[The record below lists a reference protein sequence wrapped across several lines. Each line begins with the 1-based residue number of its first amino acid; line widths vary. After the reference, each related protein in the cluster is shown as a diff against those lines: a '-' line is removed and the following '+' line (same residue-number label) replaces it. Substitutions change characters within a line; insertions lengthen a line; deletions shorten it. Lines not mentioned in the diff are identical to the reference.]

1 MSNKTKGW
9 IYVLIQGL
17 IFTVIVISSVVE
29 SRYFGNP
36 YNSII
41 HAMGLVLIA
50 LGILLFLASLINFGQ
65 LITANP
71 VPKEHYT
78 LRRTGLYGIVR
89 HPMYF
94 SLLILFT
101 GVVLYFEAYISFI
114 WVIVLFVFF
123 IWKTSFEEK
132 FLMAKFPDYTQYR
145 LSTKRLIPFIY

>member
-1 MSNKTKGW
+1 MSDRTKGGV
-9 IYVLIQGL
+9 YVLIQGF

-36 YNSII
+36 YNSIVRTL
-41 HAMGLVLIA
+41 GLILIA

-71 VPKEHYT
+71 VPKENAT
-78 LRRTGLYGIVR
+78 LRTKGLYGIVR

-101 GVVLYFEAYISFI
+101 GVVLYFEAYISLI

-123 IWKTSFEEK
+123 IGKTSLEEK
-132 FLMAKFPDYTQYR
+132 FLTAKFPDYMQYR
-145 LSTKRLIPFIY
+145 SSTKRLIPFIY